1 MAATTAAAIDPPPV
15 DPPPLGDEGGGA
27 GAGGEGGGGVVGRG
41 TFVVV
46 GAELTEVLGT
56 RVVGRVV
63 VGGLGRLARVGVAVR
78 LVAVRARVADALD
91 DVVTGAPG
99 MGAVVVGL
107 PCPDSARGLGGSAHP
122 TTAAVVVM
130 ASTTVAKAATQY
142 GIPGTDRLRRRCRPA
157 GGRRCDGIG
166 PQSWPKCRVNPVW
179 HAVQSDTVPR
189 HATATRG
196 SGYNGS
202 PNDVSAS
209 LFPRLTKFEHK
220 IMTQGASGRTIPP
233 IVLATATRDRTPSGT
248 HGTPGSIALR
258 CRGHCAGAGSYW
270 LTGATF
276 S

>member
-1 MAATTAAAIDPPPV
+1 VSAGRPCWARPELMAATTAAAIDPPPV
-15 DPPPLGDEGGGA
+15 DPPPLGDEEF
-27 GAGGEGGGGVVGRG
+27 GAGGGGGGGVVGRG

-107 PCPDSARGLGGSAHP
+107 PCPESARGPVGSAHP

-130 ASTTVAKAATQY
+130 ASTTVAKATTQY
-142 GIPGTDRLRRRCRPA
+142 GIGTDRLRRRCCPA

-166 PQSWPKCRVNPVW
+166 PPSWPKCRVNPVW
-179 HAVQSDTVPR
+179 HAMQSDTVPR
-189 HATATRG
+189 RATATG
-196 SGYNGS
+196 DPEYNGS
-202 PNDVSAS
+202 PNEVSAS
-209 LFPRLTKFEHK
+209 LIPRLTKFEHK
-220 IMTQGASGRTIPP
+220 IMTQGQAGGRSRR
-233 IVLATATRDRTPSGT
+233 L
-248 HGTPGSIALR
+248 
-258 CRGHCAGAGSYW
+258 
-270 LTGATF
+270 
-276 S
+276 